1 MANQYFVRAKS
12 GPEAGPMA
20 GNDVRALVRSGELTG
35 SDLIRKDTSASWM
48 TIESVPQLAA
58 DLPKAAPAPPDEL
71 GMHEVAAPRPMGSTA
86 TFSSPSDVQ
95 ANKVM
100 AIIGYIFPLLFF
112 IPLVTDAKTS
122 PFARFHANQQLVF
135 LILYFC
141 ASLLSGAL
149 MIILIGWCLFAIVVV
164 ASLAHMIQ
172 GILNASSGKMT
183 PLLLIGAI
191 KIIK

>member
-1 MANQYFVRAKS
+1 MANQYFVRAKG
-12 GPEAGPMA
+12 GPEAGPMT
-20 GNDVRALVRSGELTG
+20 GNDVRALVRSGELTR

-71 GMHEVAAPRPMGSTA
+71 GIHEVATPPLMGSTA
-86 TFSSPSDVQ
+86 TFSSPADVQ
-95 ANKVM
+95 ANKAM
-100 AIIGYIFPLLFF
+100 AIIGYILPFLFF

-122 PFARFHANQQLVF
+122 PFARFHANQQLVY

-141 ASLLSGAL
+141 ATLFSGAL
-149 MIILIGWCLFAIVVV
+149 MIIFIGWCLYAIVVV